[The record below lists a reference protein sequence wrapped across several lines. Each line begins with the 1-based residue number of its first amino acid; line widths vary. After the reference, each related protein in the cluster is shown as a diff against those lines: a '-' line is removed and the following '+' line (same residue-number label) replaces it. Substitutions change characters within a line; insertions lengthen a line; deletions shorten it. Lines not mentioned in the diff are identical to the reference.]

1 MNAQSAHDHS
11 AAPSRC
17 ENCGTPLQG
26 HYCHQCGQSLLNPIR
41 HAGHALEE
49 VFESFWHLDGRVFRT
64 LRDLLTPG
72 RNAINYIA
80 GHRAR
85 YIAPLR
91 LFVILSVLTFFV
103 AQAVI
108 RIDTSPEAYDNAT
121 LVEGK
126 GGKQAGKG
134 KGDGGK
140 RFAQATTVAEVERIR
155 AEEMK
160 DLAKART
167 AVLLLPV
174 ARKGIDTAIADT
186 NRSAD
191 RRIEALRAEQGLS
204 EEQVAAAKAEGIR
217 LAGAG
222 AQGGPSVETAA
233 TLAEL
238 ERLRNARVK
247 TQRQALAALPAA
259 NADARNKQLRD
270 IRRSNE
276 AAGCRAAQ
284 LQLDHAVASEDK
296 LKRKVGEDVLVY
308 GDPECNIEIDIGG
321 GEPWDE
327 DANPVTVK
335 WAPAFVNRWINSQI
349 GHGKQNV
356 ARAQRDPSLWVRPLL
371 AAVPS
376 ALFLLVPVF
385 ALLLKLTY
393 LGSGRGYLE
402 HLVVAL
408 YSHAFL
414 CVALL
419 ALFFLFG
426 LDSALTPHWRPFGWI
441 SGLLMALLWLWM
453 PIYLLLMQK
462 RVYGNGWWLTL
473 LRYFVVGNLYFVL
486 LSFAAVF
493 VAIAGLVR
501 M

>member
-1 MNAQSAHDHS
+1 MSTSADH
-11 AAPSRC
+11 ATPSHC
-17 ENCGTPLQG
+17 ENCGAPLQG
-26 HYCHQCGQSLLNPIR
+26 HYCYACGQSALSPLR
-41 HAGHALEE
+41 HTGHALEE
-49 VFESFWHLDGRVFRT
+49 VFESFWHLDGRIFRT
-64 LRDLLTPG
+64 LRDLLSPG
-72 RNAINYIA
+72 RVAANYLA
-80 GHRAR
+80 GQRVR

-108 RIDTSPEAYDNAT
+108 HVDTTPEAYGNT
-121 LVEGK
+121 SSSEGK
-126 GGKQAGKG
+126 DDKRKDKG
-134 KGDGGK
+134 NAGK
-140 RFAQATTVAEVERIR
+140 RFARADTVAEVERIR
-155 AEEMK
+155 AEEME
-160 DLAKART
+160 DLDKART

-186 NRSAD
+186 HRQAD
-191 RRIEALRAEQGLS
+191 RRIEVLRAEQGLS
-204 EEQVAAAKAEGIR
+204 EDQVAAARTEGIR
-217 LAGAG
+217 QATPGAKG
-222 AQGGPSVETAA
+222 AATVETAA

-238 ERLRNARVK
+238 ERLRNERGKA
-247 TQRQALAALPAA
+247 QRLALAALPAA
-259 NADARNKQLRD
+259 SADARNKQLRD

-284 LQLDHAVASEDK
+284 LQLDYALASEGK
-296 LKRKVGEDVLVY
+296 LKRKVNEDLVAY
-308 GDPECNIEIDIGG
+308 GDPDCDRGLSFNGDE
-321 GEPWDE
+321 WDA
-327 DANPVTVK
+327 DTNPLTLK
-335 WAPAFVNRWINSQI
+335 WAPAFVNRWINSQV
-349 GHGKQNV
+349 GHGQENI
-356 ARAQRDPSLWVRPLL
+356 ARAQRDPSLWVRALL
-371 AAVPS
+371 GAVPS

-385 ALLLKLTY
+385 ALLLKLAY

-419 ALFFLFG
+419 AMFFLFG
-426 LDSALTPHWRPFGWI
+426 LDNAWTPHWPPFGWI
-441 SGLLMALLWLWM
+441 SGLLIGLLWLSM

-493 VAIAGLVR
+493 VAIASLVR